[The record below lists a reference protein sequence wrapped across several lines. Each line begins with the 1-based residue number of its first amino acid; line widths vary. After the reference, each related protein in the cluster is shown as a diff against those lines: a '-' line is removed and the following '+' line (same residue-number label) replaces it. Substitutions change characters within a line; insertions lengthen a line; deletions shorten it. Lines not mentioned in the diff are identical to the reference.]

1 MTIIVRGD
9 VTARPESF
17 ERLLEAALAHV
28 ARSRTEAG
36 CIEHGVA
43 VDAENPLRLVFF
55 AFIEP
60 FGYRQITVWFRLKAF
75 VRYLQGDHSWGR
87 MKREGFGAAPA
98 PATGM
103 RPAA

>member
-1 MTIIVRGD
+1 MTLIVRGD

-17 ERLLEAALAHV
+17 ERLLEASLAHV

-55 AFIEP
+55 EIWADAAALRTHFAQPGSAEFIEAVVQ
-60 FGYRQITVWFRLKAF
+60 F
-75 VRYLQGDHSWGR
+75 
-87 MKREGFGAAPA
+87 AADRGTLDIYSA
-98 PATGM
+98 E
-103 RPAA
+103 RVKI